1 MVNQPPFMKEHL
13 ELPLTLRVPTI
24 DEIPVD
30 SGVSELLEKRK
41 TANIVEGYVLHSKD
55 DNPDHANLGFN
66 FYAEINIH
74 NSNLWNL
81 FMVLSKEMPETIAVL
96 FGYEGDE
103 LHYGDYAD
111 REKTLHFLSNYSKEI
126 IGDTFIEIGLIF
138 HSEDELIEIFISE
151 SKYIKFWGVNE
162 ASFVQIM
169 NDFNLKQTNDIEFV
183 DEYPKIREA
192 LRLFDETAIETDDL
206 IQIFVKEFLHSETD

>member
-1 MVNQPPFMKEHL
+1 MKEHL
-13 ELPLTLRVPTI
+13 ELPQTLRVPTI
-24 DEIPVD
+24 DEIPAD
-30 SGVSELLEKRK
+30 SGVSERLEKRK
-41 TANIVEGYVLHSKD
+41 TANIVEGYVLQPKD

-81 FMVLSKEMPETIAVL
+81 FVALSKEMPETIAVL

-103 LHYGDYAD
+103 LHHGDYAD

-151 SKYIKFWGVNE
+151 SKYIKFWGINE

-192 LRLFDETAIETDDL
+192 LRLFDQTAIETDDL
-206 IQIFVKEFLHSETD
+206 IQIFEKEFMHSEAD